1 MNALLDFL
9 QNVDGSMSPEQ
20 NVMRLA
26 DAPYFANVRA
36 HPTLPLTWQLTYDQ
50 FQSPKGDPI
59 GDQLRGHIVSY
70 SDAFGGWDFVARPFD
85 RFYNIGEFQC
95 AVKVDELSKC
105 TVQEKLDG
113 SLIIAY
119 YAEGS
124 WHLATKGSPDAG
136 GGIGGFLAEASNF
149 EGTFGDLAR
158 AADPELYSR
167 LDNAMGTY
175 SAYSRNYTY
184 MLELTAPENRVVIPY
199 AERGLTLLAVRH
211 KYDGDYV
218 PLDAVHWTGRKVGS
232 RDWSKL
238 TAEEIVADVNK
249 SPGMESE
256 GVVVC
261 TADGRRGKCKNLA
274 YVHLHHALDE
284 YGARSIWDVFLTGE
298 TPEVAAYF
306 PQVRARLDHLQT
318 LWDAWCAV
326 ADSARHR
333 YLPNGSVAKEDKSG
347 MKALAAALFADQQ
360 LTGGLRTYL
369 FSYAREGVL
378 PSAWLRAQTV
388 SKIREILDV

>member
-9 QNVDGSMSPEQ
+9 NSGSMLGRSADQ
-20 NVMRLA
+20 VVQQLA

-70 SDAFGGWDFVARPFD
+70 SEIDGWYFVARPFD

-95 AVKVDELSKC
+95 HVKVDELSGC

-119 YAEGS
+119 YAQGS

-149 EGTFGDLAR
+149 EGSFGDLAR

-167 LDNAMGTY
+167 LDNAMGIL
-175 SAYSRNYTY
+175 SRDYTY

-199 AERGLTLLAVRH
+199 AERGLTLLAVRNKH
-211 KYDGDYV
+211 YGHYTPLKY
-218 PLDAVHWTGRKVGS
+218 VHWTGRRVAG

-238 TAEEIVADVNK
+238 TAEEIVVDVNK

-261 TADGRRGKCKNLA
+261 TADGRRAKLKNLA
-274 YVHLHHALDE
+274 YVQLHHALDE

-306 PQVRARLDHLQT
+306 PQVRARLDHLQM
-318 LWDAWCAV
+318 LWDTWCTV
-326 ADSARHR
+326 ADNARER
-333 YLPNGSVAKEDKSG
+333 YLPDGPVPKEDRAR
-347 MKALAAALFADQQ
+347 MKALAATLFADQQ

-378 PSAWLRAQTV
+378 PSAWLRAQAV